1 MKKRDIVTKNQD
13 FSKIIQNRK
22 YIKNNLYII
31 YYKENN
37 LNNSRFGISVSKKIG
52 NAVVRN
58 KIKRQM
64 KNIIDK
70 NKNLFKKE
78 TDYIIIIKKGIL
90 DYDYHQIEANLIDFI
105 KNNNWRWNN
114 EQKQK

>member
-22 YIKNNLYII
+22 YMKNNLFII

-37 LNNSRFGISVSKKIG
+37 LTNVRFGISVSKKIG

-64 KNIIDK
+64 KNIIDN

-78 TDYIIIIKKGIL
+78 TDYIIIIRRGIL
-90 DYDYHQIEANLIDFI
+90 DCTFHQIEENLINLL
-105 KNNNWRWNN
+105 KNNKWR
-114 EQKQK
+114 

>member
-13 FSKIIQNRK
+13 FSKIIQNSK
-22 YIKNNLYII
+22 YIKNNLFAI

-37 LNNSRFGISVSKKIG
+37 LKNERFGISVSKKIG

-78 TDYIIIIKKGIL
+78 IDYIIIIRRGIL
-90 DYDYHQIEANLIDFI
+90 DFNFHQIEDNLIYLLT
-105 KNNNWRWNN
+105 KNKWR
-114 EQKQK
+114 

>member
-22 YIKNNLYII
+22 YMKNNLFAI

-37 LNNSRFGISVSKKIG
+37 LESVRFGISVSKKIG

-78 TDYIIIIKKGIL
+78 TDYIIIIRRGIL
-90 DYDYHQIEANLIDFI
+90 DCNFHEIEDSLINLL
-105 KNNNWRWNN
+105 KNNKWR
-114 EQKQK
+114 

>member
-22 YIKNNLYII
+22 YMKNNLFAI

-37 LNNSRFGISVSKKIG
+37 LENVRFGISVSKKIG

-78 TDYIIIIKKGIL
+78 TDYIIIIRRGIL
-90 DYDYHQIEANLIDFI
+90 DCNFHEIEDSLINLL
-105 KNNNWRWNN
+105 KNNKWR
-114 EQKQK
+114 

>member
-1 MKKRDIVTKNQD
+1 MKKRYIVTKNQD

-22 YIKNNLYII
+22 YMKNNLFAI

-37 LNNSRFGISVSKKIG
+37 LENVRFGISVSKKIG

-78 TDYIIIIKKGIL
+78 IDYIIIIRRGIL
-90 DYDYHQIEANLIDFI
+90 DCNFHEIEDSLINLL
-105 KNNNWRWNN
+105 KNNKWR
-114 EQKQK
+114 

>member
-1 MKKRDIVTKNQD
+1 LKKRDIVTKNQD

-22 YIKNNLYII
+22 YIKNNLFVI

-37 LNNSRFGISVSKKIG
+37 LTNTRYGISVSKKIG

-78 TDYIIIIKKGIL
+78 TDYIIIIRKGIL
-90 DYDYHQIEANLIDFI
+90 DCDYHQIESNLINLF
-105 KNNNWRWNN
+105 KYNNWR
-114 EQKQK
+114 

>member
-22 YIKNNLYII
+22 YMKNNLFTI
-31 YYKENN
+31 YYKEND
-37 LNNSRFGISVSKKIG
+37 LEKVRFGISVSKKIG

-78 TDYIIIIKKGIL
+78 TDYIIIIRRGIL
-90 DYDYHQIEANLIDFI
+90 DCNFHEIEDSLINLL
-105 KNNNWRWNN
+105 KNNKWR
-114 EQKQK
+114 